1 MDLASLVFALVI
13 GALAVTMV
21 NAQALVTDDVRRE
34 RYARHGV
41 LKPGGAPDADA
52 PAGFIEREKRAE
64 RLALVGSAVLTAVAA
79 VALVVLRFPDFQSV
93 SFLLLS
99 AAFVGRTVVLAV
111 LAAREAFTRVGRGQR
126 VSRGGVRGLA
136 QRVPVWAWAVV
147 TLAQV
152 VFLVLYVPQS
162 GALRPELQGWVVGVA
177 VASLVVTVA
186 GWIGAWWLARQ
197 PQLASDV
204 NELAWSDQARSGH
217 LAALLL
223 AGPQLAIAVM
233 VSAFFSA
240 DAPLRAGVGSLPLL
254 AWAYLVFSALVGLL
268 AAATRRRHAAKPEV
282 HHAGR

>member
-177 VASLVVTVA
+177 VA
-186 GWIGAWWLARQ
+186 
-197 PQLASDV
+197 
-204 NELAWSDQARSGH
+204 
-217 LAALLL
+217 
-223 AGPQLAIAVM
+223 VM
-233 VSAFFSA
+233 VSAFVSA